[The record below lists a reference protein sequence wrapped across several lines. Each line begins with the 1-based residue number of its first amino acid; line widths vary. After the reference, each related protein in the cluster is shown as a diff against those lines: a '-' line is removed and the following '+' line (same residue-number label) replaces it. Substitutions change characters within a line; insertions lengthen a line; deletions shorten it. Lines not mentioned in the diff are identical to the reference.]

1 MDCEKIGKILD
12 EYIGGELAGADT
24 RLADAHLRNC
34 PACAAEERRRR
45 RALALAAA
53 YGRESA
59 PPGFEAAVRMKIEA
73 EKSHRRSARSTPFI
87 PRWAAAAAAFA
98 LVILAGAYL
107 QFFHSTTG
115 IKIKNADKTGG
126 LAAEKYK
133 TPETGLPKTTTGENL
148 RATAPSDAKRRET
161 PGAPVVTGKPAAEP
175 PMPAEETVS
184 TAAAQTGFKGDSDSA
199 GDVGSTR
206 RSKRRSIIRFKRD
219 SDSAGGAG
227 GSEKADFN
235 APRAAVV
242 KTALETI
249 PMTEEAKEV
258 EKAIAERENR
268 ETAVTPQP
276 LAKSAPTAATGITS
290 AEVAGEAAAE
300 KKERDKKAKIV
311 APTGEAQPVALGGY
325 GARQAPFDM
334 IALRPLNPS
343 DKEYG
348 RLGGAENVFIGDLPG
363 SESLIMSLDGG
374 HAAGAAPAGV
384 GGAAPEV
391 RNVAHAA
398 DTFAVESPAA
408 AAARCEKIVSEFL
421 AARGAAAAQ
430 WQRTGGRVVV
440 RGPFGALRALRIE
453 IMREYSPGEAA
464 GFAAAE
470 EKALKAV
477 TDAKGKPIYKIAD
490 DTLAVLEIRFVQK

>member
-12 EYIGGELAGADT
+12 DYIDGELDGADA
-24 RLADAHLRNC
+24 RLAAD
-34 PACAAEERRRR
+34 
-45 RALALAAA
+45 

-73 EKSHRRSARSTPFI
+73 EKFHRRAARSAPSV
-87 PRWAAAAAAFA
+87 PRWAAAAAAFV

-107 QFFHSTTG
+107 QFFRSTTG
-115 IKIKNADKTGG
+115 IKIRNADKPGG
-126 LAAEKYK
+126 FAAERYK
-133 TPETGLPKTTTGENL
+133 TPETGLPKSTAGENL
-148 RATAPSDAKRRET
+148 RATAPSDAKPSEKKA
-161 PGAPVVTGKPAAEP
+161 PGAPAVVGKPAAEP

-184 TAAAQTGFKGDSDSA
+184 TAAAQTGFKE
-199 GDVGSTR
+199 
-206 RSKRRSIIRFKRD
+206 D

-242 KTALETI
+242 KTAPETI

-258 EKAIAERENR
+258 EKAIDERER
-268 ETAVTPQP
+268 RAAATAQR
-276 LAKSAPTAATGITS
+276 AAAIAAPTAAGETAAGKRELDAKAKS
-290 AEVAGEAAAE
+290 AAQPGEAAPAGL
-300 KKERDKKAKIV
+300 K
-311 APTGEAQPVALGGY
+311 EAQPVALGGY

-363 SESLIMSLDGG
+363 SESLIMSLDNG

-384 GGAAPEV
+384 SGAAPEV

-408 AAARCEKIVSEFL
+408 AAQDVCEKIVSEFL

-440 RGPFGALRALRIE
+440 RGPFGVLRALRLE

-470 EKALKAV
+470 EKALKAG

-490 DTLAVLEIRFVQK
+490 DALAVLEIRFVQK